1 MKKDGIAE
9 VMAGYCIAIAALK
22 TIADISAEN
31 EWADSDTVNLAL
43 ATGLAKGVLSVIED
57 EEEDDE

>member
-1 MKKDGIAE
+1 MKKDGIAD

-31 EWADSDTVNLAL
+31 EWSDSDTVNLAL